1 MKNTEES
8 QIKGELQLVSMD
20 KMKNFISE
28 KLDGFEKI
36 DVRKTKLLK
45 ICEKTSEMSQKNEKL
60 DNLVDQKEQYSQG
73 NCILIYGIVEKN
85 AENTD
90 VVVVKTTNEKLY
102 ILIKEN
108 EIDTSHR
115 FIRKKDGQESRPII
129 VNLTKYKIRIKRL
142 FK

>member
-102 ILIKEN
+102 I
-108 EIDTSHR
+108 
-115 FIRKKDGQESRPII
+115 
-129 VNLTKYKIRIKRL
+129 
-142 FK
+142 

>member
-60 DNLVDQKEQYSQG
+60 DNLVDQKEQNSQD

-90 VVVVKTTNEKLY
+90 DIVVKTTNEKLY
-102 ILIKEN
+102 VLIKEN
-108 EIDTSHR
+108 EIDRSRR
-115 FIRKKDGQESRPII
+115 FVKKKGRQKPRPII
-129 VNLTKYKIRIKRL
+129 FNLTKYKIRIKS
-142 FK
+142 FCK